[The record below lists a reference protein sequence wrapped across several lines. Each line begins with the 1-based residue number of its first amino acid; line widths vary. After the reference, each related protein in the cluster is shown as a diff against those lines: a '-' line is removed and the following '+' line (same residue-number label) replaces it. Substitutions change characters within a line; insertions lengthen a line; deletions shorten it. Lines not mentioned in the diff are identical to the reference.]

1 MNRNRIAVSLV
12 VLLASLA
19 AAHTAHAQ
27 SGAQQSFDSIK
38 ALSGNWEG
46 KTQMSDPVQVS
57 FRLTAGGSAVMSE
70 IVSHMNGKSEDMITM
85 FNMDGDRLL
94 LTHYCEAGNQPRM
107 KATASAD
114 GKTVTFDFLDAT
126 NLSSADA
133 PHMHRV
139 VFSFIDGNHHTE
151 EWHFAVGGKEMV
163 ETFDLQKKG

>member
-1 MNRNRIAVSLV
+1 MNMNRNRIAVSLV

-19 AAHTAHAQ
+19 AQAQ
-27 SGAQQSFDSIK
+27 SGEQQSFNSIK
-38 ALSGNWEG
+38 ALAGNWEG

-70 IVSHMNGKSEDMITM
+70 IVSHMNGKPEDMITM

-107 KATASAD
+107 KASVSAD
-114 GKTVTFDFLDAT
+114 GKTITFDFIDAT
-126 NLSSADA
+126 NLASPDA

-151 EWHFAVGGKEMV
+151 EWHFAVGEKEMV
-163 ETFDLQKKG
+163 ETFDLQKKS

>member
-12 VLLASLA
+12 VLLAA
-19 AAHTAHAQ
+19 AAAQGQ
-27 SGAQQSFDSIK
+27 SGSQQSFASIK
-38 ALSGNWEG
+38 ALAGNWEG

-70 IVSHMNGKSEDMITM
+70 IVSQMNGKSEDMITM

-107 KATASAD
+107 KASASSD
-114 GKTVTFDFLDAT
+114 GKTLTFDFVDAT
-126 NLSSADA
+126 NLASPDA

-139 VFSFIDGNHHTE
+139 VFSFIDASHHTE

-163 ETFDLQKKG
+163 ETFDLQKKS